1 MTKACCVRD
10 DILTTSHGHAVD
22 CIISRVMAELVI
34 SRSYGTLYCHQWL
47 IIRQCDTKVN
57 LSLPSQPI
65 TILV

>member
-47 IIRQCDTKVN
+47 
-57 LSLPSQPI
+57 
-65 TILV
+65 